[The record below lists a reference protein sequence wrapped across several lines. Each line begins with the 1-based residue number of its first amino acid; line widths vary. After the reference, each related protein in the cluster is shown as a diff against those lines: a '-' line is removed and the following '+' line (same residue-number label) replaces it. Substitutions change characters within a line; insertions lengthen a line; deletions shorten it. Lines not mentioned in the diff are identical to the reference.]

1 MKQETRKRTDLFE
14 LAESQQGFFTAKQ
27 AEKAGFLNKNHGY
40 HVKAGNWIRE
50 GRGVYRLSTFPRTD
64 DSQLIALSLWTRNRE
79 DKPEGVYSHE
89 TALSIHDL
97 SDVMPARLQMTV
109 PKRFRR
115 LAKTPRAL
123 VLHYDDLEDSD
134 VEQMRGYRVT
144 KPLRTIVDLLTEDGL
159 AKDLIRQAFF
169 QAVERGLIPIRD
181 TKSKKLPE
189 GIRNTFIE
197 WLEQELGRVRT

>member
-1 MKQETRKRTDLFE
+1 MKRTVRKRTELFE

-50 GRGVYRLSTFPRTD
+50 GRGVYRLRTFPRTD

-97 SDVMPARLQMTV
+97 SDVMPAKLHMTV
-109 PKRFRR
+109 PKHFRR
-115 LAKTPRAL
+115 MAKTPRAL
-123 VLHYDDLEDSD
+123 ILHYDDLKDSD
-134 VEQMRGYRVT
+134 IKKMRGYRVT
-144 KPLRTIVDLLTEDGL
+144 KPLRTIVDLLTGDELSRG
-159 AKDLIRQAFF
+159 LIRQAFL
-169 QAVERGLIPIRD
+169 QAIERGFITIRE
-181 TKSKKLPE
+181 TKSNKLPE
-189 GIRNTFIE
+189 GMKNTFIE
-197 WLEQELGRVRT
+197 WLEQERGRVRA